1 MRFKGGCRRTLLG
14 RLGEN
19 HSRLAASSS
28 FSFTVMPLKGQEK
41 TVNVKMP
48 KSCHQVVQVLKAQYD
63 IPMGDV
69 MYYPARHEIHKQA
82 VYCRFM
88 RGALNQA
95 GIALDPHAKKDCYGF
110 WCKNCIHE
118 AACKIGRYQGVFEI
132 DESIFR
138 QFGTNE
144 GRDAILKIQQD
155 AGQKVQP
162 FLEEINFNEDGS
174 IGWRGSMGPKV

>member
-1 MRFKGGCRRTLLG
+1 
-14 RLGEN
+14 
-19 HSRLAASSS
+19 
-28 FSFTVMPLKGQEK
+28 MPLKGQEK

-110 WCKNCIHE
+110 WCKNCLHE

>member
-1 MRFKGGCRRTLLG
+1 
-14 RLGEN
+14 
-19 HSRLAASSS
+19 
-28 FSFTVMPLKGQEK
+28 MPLKGQDK

-88 RGALNQA
+88 RGVLNQA
-95 GIALDPHAKKDCYGF
+95 GIPLDPHAKKDCYGF

-118 AACKIGRYQGVFEI
+118 AACKIDRYQGVFEI
-132 DESIFR
+132 EESIFR
-138 QFGTNE
+138 KFGTNE

-162 FLEEINFNEDGS
+162 FLEEIEFNEDGS
-174 IGWRGSMGPKV
+174 IGWRGTMGPKV

>member
-110 WCKNCIHE
+110 WCKNCLHE

>member
-1 MRFKGGCRRTLLG
+1 
-14 RLGEN
+14 
-19 HSRLAASSS
+19 
-28 FSFTVMPLKGQEK
+28 
-41 TVNVKMP
+41 
-48 KSCHQVVQVLKAQYD
+48 
-63 IPMGDV
+63 
-69 MYYPARHEIHKQA
+69 
-82 VYCRFM
+82 M

-132 DESIFR
+132 EESIFR

-162 FLEEINFNEDGS
+162 FLEEIKFNEDGS

>member
-1 MRFKGGCRRTLLG
+1 
-14 RLGEN
+14 
-19 HSRLAASSS
+19 
-28 FSFTVMPLKGQEK
+28 MPLKGQEK

-132 DESIFR
+132 EESIFR

-162 FLEEINFNEDGS
+162 FLEEIKFNEDGS

>member
-1 MRFKGGCRRTLLG
+1 
-14 RLGEN
+14 
-19 HSRLAASSS
+19 
-28 FSFTVMPLKGQEK
+28 MPLKGQEK

-118 AACKIGRYQGVFEI
+118 AACKIGRYKGVFEI
-132 DESIFR
+132 EESIFR

-155 AGQKVQP
+155 AGQEVQP

-174 IGWRGSMGPKV
+174 IGWRGTMGPKV